1 MTDDHYEAPTKLTW
15 GKFERYSSTM
25 LATDVWRIGSIADG
39 SCFFHSILTAINK
52 SYRNINSRADRIL
65 KVTEVRNAIA
75 RKITRTSWE
84 KLQNGEPAH
93 FSLLEKISE
102 YETVITKVLKKH
114 SRYKSSKSRAWI
126 LKAIKYDKSYEIINQ
141 VLGNNLIDMSNFSKD
156 CSKSSGGYIPMSDCR
171 NIFVKHQLK
180 RYVQGIEK
188 QLNRLT
194 KNCESGDIEASVLDY
209 KELLKQ
215 FFNNASDAALSKLIT
230 YFSDPTEWIG
240 TEYLSFLGNQFNIN
254 ILIVDGKTGLPYI
267 QGDDSSIKNGR
278 SSIVLLNVDECHY
291 ETLGFEIENQNN
303 KPKIKCRLPWTHPMI
318 QKIVSLSN
326 KSTKTEDPL
335 HDKIFGQDE
344 TVDET
349 DDNEEINEEVEMK
362 QDETTI
368 VSDREETEFSNS
380 DSDGDEEMQENVSDD
395 DSGDSSSEDDS

>member
-1 MTDDHYEAPTKLTW
+1 M
-15 GKFERYSSTM
+15 
-25 LATDVWRIGSIADG
+25 
-39 SCFFHSILTAINK
+39 
-52 SYRNINSRADRIL
+52 
-65 KVTEVRNAIA
+65 
-75 RKITRTSWE
+75 
-84 KLQNGEPAH
+84 
-93 FSLLEKISE
+93 
-102 YETVITKVLKKH
+102 
-114 SRYKSSKSRAWI
+114 
-126 LKAIKYDKSYEIINQ
+126 
-141 VLGNNLIDMSNFSKD
+141 
-156 CSKSSGGYIPMSDCR
+156 
-171 NIFVKHQLK
+171 
-180 RYVQGIEK
+180 
-188 QLNRLT
+188 
-194 KNCESGDIEASVLDY
+194 
-209 KELLKQ
+209 
-215 FFNNASDAALSKLIT
+215 
-230 YFSDPTEWIG
+230 
-240 TEYLSFLGNQFNIN
+240 
-254 ILIVDGKTGLPYI
+254 DGKTGLPYI

-395 DSGDSSSEDDS
+395 NSGDSSSEDDS